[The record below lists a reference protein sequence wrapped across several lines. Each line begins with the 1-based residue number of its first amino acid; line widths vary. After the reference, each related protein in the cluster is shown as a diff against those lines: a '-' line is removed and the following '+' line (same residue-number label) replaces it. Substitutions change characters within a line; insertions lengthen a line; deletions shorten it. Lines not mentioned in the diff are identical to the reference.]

1 MNKLNFKLLK
11 LMSFILRIRSR
22 INLSLTSTSFS
33 NFVLKNKNRNSKNN
47 IINYSTVTKVN
58 EPLEITLQFITGF
71 ANGEGSFILGLQER
85 S

>member
-1 MNKLNFKLLK
+1 M
-11 LMSFILRIRSR
+11 
-22 INLSLTSTSFS
+22 
-33 NFVLKNKNRNSKNN
+33 LKNKNRNSKNN